1 MIQEAQLDAIGTVTL
16 DASGNG
22 SVVLRPGNAHESW
35 TITSTVVRQ
44 LTTVVKIPVCQT
56 FVGSSGVLG
65 GQAVDTTY
73 TGNNDS
79 SDTLIEVNEG
89 SFLTVVWTGG
99 DVGSQASVSVRGTRR
114 QRR

>member
-1 MIQEAQLDAIGTVTL
+1 MDYVTQLDAIGSVTL

-22 SVVLRPGNAHESW
+22 SVVLRPSNAHESW
-35 TITSTVVRQ
+35 TITSTVVRTRTAV
-44 LTTVVKIPVCQT
+44 LNPVCQT
-56 FVGSSGVLG
+56 FVGSSGVMG

-79 SDTLIEVNEG
+79 SDTIIEVNEG

-99 DVGSQASVSVRGTRR
+99 DVGTLASVACRGNKT

>member
-1 MIQEAQLDAIGTVTL
+1 MNYETQLDAIGTVVL

-22 SVVLRPGNAHESW
+22 TVVLRPGNAHESW
-35 TITSTVVRQ
+35 TITSTVVR
-44 LTTVVKIPVCQT
+44 TVTAVKNPVCQT
-56 FVGSSGVLG
+56 FVGSSGVVG

-79 SDTLIEVNEG
+79 SDTKIEVNEG

-99 DVGSQASVSVRGTRR
+99 DVGTQASVSVRGTRT